1 MGKVKAW
8 AYDEAE
14 DKIDSIVQK
23 IENGLIDHTQ
33 AYKIIDDDKY
43 TNWGL
48 LGFDT
53 SEDVKDFIGETTVKA
68 FSQSELVDF

>member
-1 MGKVKAW
+1 MCKVKAW

-23 IENGLIDHTQ
+23 IENGLIDHNQ
-33 AYKIIDDDKY
+33 AYKIIDEDKY

-53 SEDVKDFIGETTVKA
+53 IDDVKMFLSETSLKEA
-68 FSQSELVDF
+68 ELVNF